1 MATQEDLLHALQL
14 AHNSGDSAAAQDIA
28 MMIHNGEYDASPV
41 PKVPVPGGGDNT
53 SGSPPKTFE
62 GHPSNLSSGKDTL
75 QVGPWDTKIPLP
87 ASTADQLAG
96 IGSAFHDVGQGIG
109 QKIGLTSSQDVHNS
123 RATDREL
130 MQDPNGRMGNI
141 AGNAAIMAPAAMIP
155 GMQGIAGAT
164 LGGAALGSMQPSES
178 LGEQAANSGV
188 GAAAGPLAH
197 VLPAAGRAAA
207 SIPGVK
213 PVMNFVGDM
222 LPGGQQRAASRLA
235 TQFAGGP
242 QQADAARLAI
252 EQAGKSGALAGKY
265 GINPTTAQVANN
277 PGLAQMDR
285 TLRNNGRFTTAF
297 GDSDDANRNA
307 IDNILTG
314 ISGTP
319 AQRLRAAT
327 ARDFS
332 ARTMYDDALNNP
344 EHFVQPPKP
353 GDASFG
359 EAMDTAQGGTR
370 APGDN
375 APAAPMSGDTVTG
388 LSDIGTRLQTLMQR
402 PAMQDAMTNAS
413 RIAANFG
420 KPLDNRN
427 LIQQM
432 HYAKMHL
439 DDQIGAS
446 MAAGKTND
454 YRALLDT
461 KHELLGV
468 MDDLSPAYA
477 QARANFQTASRPLN
491 RMDVGEALRQKY
503 SPGLGDQG
511 SVSRNPATF
520 ANAYR
525 DGDELAASTTGFGGA
540 TLANTLH
547 PADIQG
553 LDAAAAQLGRQG
565 YAQNA
570 GKAIGSNTGQNL
582 DAAKDM
588 NNIGSLEQ
596 ALTPEGVKGASVYAA
611 LHHPALLP
619 LGVMG
624 AIQRRGAQGI
634 LGKAALDPDAMS
646 QLLGPKASLMSKYLP
661 SGITSSP
668 VVGGT
673 AASQLQAPTD
683 EGYADGGQPKY
694 EKSSTW
700 DLLRQGWKELT
711 GTPDSQPQNP
721 NQPPA
726 GTQPSGT
733 VGADFDR
740 RVQQSV
746 DAQS

>member
-1 MATQEDLLHALQL
+1 MGQYTDEQLLAALKAAHAAGDANAARNIAL
-14 AHNSGDSAAAQDIA
+14 AIHENQDHTPAPTIQDNPPPA
-28 MMIHNGEYDASPV
+28 PV
-41 PKVPVPGGGDNT
+41 MGA
-53 SGSPPKTFE
+53 PPKTFE
-62 GHPSNLSSGKDTL
+62 GHPSNLSSGADTL
-75 QVGPWDTKIPLP
+75 QFGPWNTHIPLP

-96 IGSAFHDVGQGIG
+96 MGSAFHDVGQGIG
-109 QKIGLTSSQDVHNS
+109 QKLGLTSAQDVRNT

-130 MQDPNGRMGNI
+130 MQDPNGRLGNI
-141 AGNAAIMAPAAMIP
+141 AGNAAIAAPAAMIP

-164 LGGAALGSMQPSES
+164 LGGAALGAMQPSES
-178 LGEQAANSGV
+178 LGEQALNTGA

-197 VLPAAGRAAA
+197 AIPAAGQQIAR
-207 SIPGVK
+207 IPGVR
-213 PVMNFVGDM
+213 PAMNFVGDM

-235 TQFAGGP
+235 TQFAGG
-242 QQADAARLAI
+242 QDNADAARLAI

-297 GDSDDANRNA
+297 GDRDSANQGA
-307 IDNILTG
+307 IDDILTG
-314 ISGTP
+314 ISGSP
-319 AQRLRAAT
+319 ADRLRAGA
-327 ARDFS
+327 ARDFQ

-353 GDASFG
+353 TDASFG
-359 EAMDTAQGGTR
+359 ESMDTAQGGTR
-370 APGDN
+370 TPGDN
-375 APAAPMSGDTVTG
+375 APAASMAGDTVTG
-388 LSDIGTRLQTLMQR
+388 LSDIGTRLQTLLQR
-402 PAMQDAMTNAS
+402 PAMADAMTNAS

-420 KPLDNRN
+420 KPIDNRN

-439 DDQIGAS
+439 DDGIAS
-446 MAAGKTND
+446 AAAAGKSND
-454 YRALLDT
+454 MRALMDT

-477 QARANFQTASRPLN
+477 QARANFQSASRPVN

-520 ANAYR
+520 ANALR
-525 DGDELAASTTGFGGA
+525 NGDQTAQTATGFGGA
-540 TLANTLH
+540 TLENTLH
-547 PADIQG
+547 PQDIEA
-553 LDAAAAQLGRQG
+553 LNAAAAQLGRQS

-570 GKAIGSNTGQNL
+570 GKAVGSNTGQNIS
-582 DAAKDM
+582 AAQDM
-588 NNIGSLEQ
+588 KSVGSTEG
-596 ALTPEGVKGASVYAA
+596 LTPDGMRSAA
-611 LHHPALLP
+611 IAAMLHHPALIP
-619 LGVMG
+619 VSVLGG
-624 AIQRRGAQGI
+624 IQNRAAQGL
-634 LGKAALDPDAMS
+634 LGKAALEPAEMS
-646 QLLGPKASLMSKYLP
+646 RLLQRYQPNGP
-661 SGITSSP
+661 TSYSP
-668 VVGGT
+668 VVGGV
-673 AASQLQAPTD
+673 AASQVQTPEPDA
-683 EGYADGGQPKY
+683 GYADGGQPKY

-700 DLLRQGWKELT
+700 DLLKQGWKELT
-711 GTPDSQPQNP
+711 STPDSPPQNP

-726 GTQPSGT
+726 GSQPSGT

-746 DAQS
+746 DSQS

>member
-1 MATQEDLLHALQL
+1 MATQEDLLHALDL
-14 AHNSGDSAAAQDIA
+14 AHNAGDRAAAQDIA
-28 MMIHNGEYDASPV
+28 MMIHNGEYDPSPV
-41 PKVPVPGGGDNT
+41 PKILPPGGGNT
-53 SGSPPKTFE
+53 SGSPQKTFE
-62 GHPSNLSSGKDTL
+62 GHASNLSSGKDTL
-75 QVGPWDTKIPLP
+75 QFGPFDTHIPLP
-87 ASTADQLAG
+87 ASTADQLSG

-109 QKIGLTSSQDVHNS
+109 QKLGLTSSQDVHDT
-123 RATDREL
+123 RATDKEL

-164 LGGAALGSMQPSES
+164 LGGAALGAMQPSES
-178 LGEQAANSGV
+178 LGEQAANTGIA
-188 GAAAGPLAH
+188 AAAGPLAH
-197 VLPAAGRAAA
+197 VLPAAGQAITK
-207 SIPGVK
+207 IPGVK

-297 GDSDDANRNA
+297 GDNDDANRNA

-319 AQRLRAAT
+319 ADRLRAGA
-327 ARDFS
+327 ARDYQ

-353 GDASFG
+353 SDASFG

-370 APGDN
+370 TPGDN
-375 APAAPMSGDTVTG
+375 APAAPMAGDTVTG
-388 LSDIGTRLQTLMQR
+388 LSDIGTRLQTLLQR
-402 PAMQDAMTNAS
+402 PAMQDAMMNAS

-420 KPLDNRN
+420 KPLDDRN

-477 QARANFQTASRPLN
+477 QARANFQSASRPVN
-491 RMDVGEALRQKY
+491 RMELGEALRQKY

-520 ANAYR
+520 VNALR
-525 DGDELAASTTGFGGA
+525 NGDQTAASATGFGGA
-540 TLANTLH
+540 TLENTLH
-547 PADIQG
+547 PQDIDA
-553 LDAAAAQLGRQG
+553 LNAAASQLGRQS

-582 DAAKDM
+582 GNAKDM
-588 NNIGSLEQ
+588 NSIGNLEQ
-596 ALTPEGVKGASVYAA
+596 ALTPEGARGAVVYAA

-619 LGVMG
+619 LGVLG
-624 AIQRRGAQGI
+624 SFQRNGAQGL
-634 LGKAALDPDAMS
+634 LGKAALNPREMS
-646 QLLGPKASLMSKYLP
+646 ALLAPKESLMSKYLP

-673 AASQLQAPTD
+673 ASSQLQAPTD
-683 EGYADGGQPKY
+683 DGYADGGQPKY

-700 DLLRQGWKELT
+700 DLLKQGWKELT
-711 GTPDSQPQNP
+711 GDSSQPAPNP
-721 NQPPA
+721 PQEP
-726 GTQPSGT
+726 GTQASGT
-733 VGADFDR
+733 VGSDFDR

>member
-1 MATQEDLLHALQL
+1 MATQEDLLHALDL
-14 AHNSGDSAAAQDIA
+14 AHTAGDRAAAQDIA
-28 MMIHNGEYDASPV
+28 MMIHNGEYEPSPV
-41 PKVPVPGGGDNT
+41 PKVPGPPGAAVQGA
-53 SGSPPKTFE
+53 PPKTFE
-62 GHPSNLSSGKDTL
+62 GHASNLSSGKDTL
-75 QVGPWDTKIPLP
+75 QFGPFDTHIPLP

-109 QKIGLTSSQDVHNS
+109 QKLGLTSSQDVHDT

-130 MQDPNGRMGNI
+130 MQDPNGRLGNI

-155 GMQGIAGAT
+155 GMQGLAGAT
-164 LGGAALGSMQPSES
+164 LGGATLGAMQPSES
-178 LGEQAANSGV
+178 LGEQALNTGV
-188 GAAAGPLAH
+188 GAAAGPVGAII
-197 VLPAAGRAAA
+197 PATGKQIAR
-207 SIPGVK
+207 IPGVK

-252 EQAGKSGALAGKY
+252 EHAGKSGALAGKY

-285 TLRNNGRFTTAF
+285 TLRNNGRFTSAF
-297 GDSDDANRNA
+297 GDVDTSNQSA

-319 AQRLRAAT
+319 EERLRAAT
-327 ARDFS
+327 AKS
-332 ARTMYDDALNNP
+332 YLARTMYDDALNNP

-359 EAMDTAQGGTR
+359 EAMDTAQGGVKT
-370 APGDN
+370 PGDN
-375 APAAPMSGDTVTG
+375 APAAPMAGDTVTG
-388 LSDIGTRLQTLMQR
+388 LSDIGTRLQTLLQR
-402 PAMQDAMTNAS
+402 PAMQDAMLNAN

-420 KPLDNRN
+420 KPIDERN

-439 DDQIGAS
+439 DDQIGAA
-446 MAAGKTND
+446 MAAGKSND

-477 QARANFQTASRPLN
+477 QARANFHAASQPMN

-503 SPGLGDQG
+503 SPGIGDMG
-511 SVSRNPATF
+511 GVSRNPATF
-520 ANAYR
+520 ANALR
-525 DGDELAASTTGFGGA
+525 NGDQVAHSATDFGGA
-540 TLANTLH
+540 TLANTLN
-547 PADIQG
+547 PADIES
-553 LDAAAAQLGRQG
+553 LHAAGQQLGRQN

-570 GKAIGSNTGQNL
+570 GRAVGSNTGQNL
-582 DAAKDM
+582 GAAEDM
-588 NNIGSLEQ
+588 KNIGSLD
-596 ALTPEGVKGASVYAA
+596 ALSPEGMRSAA
-611 LHHPALLP
+611 IAAAVHHPALIP
-619 LGVMG
+619 LSFLGGM
-624 AIQRRGAQGI
+624 QRRGAQSL
-634 LGKAALDPDAMS
+634 LGKAALNPREMS
-646 QLLGPKASLMSKYLP
+646 ALLAPKESLMSKYLP
-661 SGITSSP
+661 SGVTSSP

-683 EGYADGGQPKY
+683 DGYADGGQPKY

-700 DLLRQGWKELT
+700 DLLKQGWKELT
-711 GTPDSQPQNP
+711 GDSSQPAPNP
-721 NQPPA
+721 PQEP
-726 GTQPSGT
+726 GTQASGT
-733 VGADFDR
+733 VGSDFDR
-740 RVQQSV
+740 RVQQGV
-746 DAQS
+746 DSQS

>member
-1 MATQEDLLHALQL
+1 MATQEDLLHALDL
-14 AHNSGDSAAAQDIA
+14 AHQNKDQAAAQDIA
-28 MMIHNGEYDASPV
+28 MMIHNGEYDPSPV
-41 PKVPVPGGGDNT
+41 PKIAPPSGNTPGGA
-53 SGSPPKTFE
+53 PQKTFE

-75 QVGPWDTKIPLP
+75 QFGPWDTHIPLP

-109 QKIGLTSSQDVHNS
+109 QKLGLTSAEDVRNT

-141 AGNAAIMAPAAMIP
+141 AGNIAIAAPAAMIP
-155 GMQGIAGAT
+155 GMQGIAGGT
-164 LGGAALGSMQPSES
+164 LGGAMLGAMQPSES
-178 LGEQAANSGV
+178 LGEQALNTGA
-188 GAAAGPLAH
+188 GAAAAPLGAII
-197 VLPAAGRAAA
+197 PAAGQQIARL
-207 SIPGVK
+207 PGVK

-222 LPGGQQRAASRLA
+222 LPGGQRRAASRLA

-242 QQADAARLAI
+242 QQAGAARLAI

-297 GDSDDANRNA
+297 GDSDDANRQA

-314 ISGTP
+314 VSGTP
-319 AQRLRAAT
+319 GQRLRAGA
-327 ARDFS
+327 ARDFQ

-353 GDASFG
+353 TDASFG
-359 EAMDTAQGGTR
+359 EAMDTAQGGVRT
-370 APGDN
+370 PGDN
-375 APAAPMSGDTVTG
+375 APAAPMAGDTVTG
-388 LSDIGTRLQTLMQR
+388 LSDIGTRLQTLLQR

-420 KPLDNRN
+420 KPLDERN

-439 DDQIGAS
+439 DDGIAAAS
-446 MAAGKTND
+446 AAGKSND
-454 YRALLDT
+454 MRALLDT
-461 KHELLGV
+461 KHELLGI

-477 QARANFQTASRPLN
+477 QARANFQSVSRPIN

-520 ANAYR
+520 VNALR
-525 DGDELAASTTGFGGA
+525 DGDQLAQSATGFGGS
-540 TLANTLH
+540 TLQNTLN
-547 PADIQG
+547 PQDIEA
-553 LDAAAAQLGRQG
+553 LNAAAAQLGRQG

-570 GKAIGSNTGQNL
+570 GRAVGSNTGQNL
-582 DAAKDM
+582 SAADDM
-588 NNIGSLEQ
+588 HAIGSMEK
-596 ALTPEGVKGASVYAA
+596 ALTPEGVRSAAVYAA

-619 LGVMG
+619 LGIIGGV
-624 AIQRRGAQGI
+624 QRRGAQGL
-634 LGKAALDPDAMS
+634 LGEAALSPSKMS
-646 QLLGPKASLMSKYLP
+646 SLLSPQESLRSKYLP
-661 SGITSSP
+661 GGITSLP
-668 VVGGT
+668 VAGGV
-673 AASQLQAPTD
+673 AASQVQTPEPD
-683 EGYADGGQPKY
+683 SGYADGGQPKY
-694 EKSSTW
+694 EKSGTW
-700 DLLRQGWKELT
+700 DLLKQGWKELT
-711 GTPDSQPQNP
+711 SPPSTGPTA
-721 NQPPA
+721 QPPA
-726 GTQPSGT
+726 PGTQPSGT

-740 RVQQSV
+740 RVQQGV
-746 DAQS
+746 DSQS